1 MAELGDPVRV
11 IEVEPIRNPVPSW
24 EPDPFE
30 TPDPI
35 EKPEEV
41 PA

>member
-11 IEVEPIRNPVPSW
+11 IEVEPIRNPVP
-24 EPDPFE
+24 ERDPDPFE
-30 TPDPI
+30 APDPV
-35 EKPEEV
+35 EVPEEV